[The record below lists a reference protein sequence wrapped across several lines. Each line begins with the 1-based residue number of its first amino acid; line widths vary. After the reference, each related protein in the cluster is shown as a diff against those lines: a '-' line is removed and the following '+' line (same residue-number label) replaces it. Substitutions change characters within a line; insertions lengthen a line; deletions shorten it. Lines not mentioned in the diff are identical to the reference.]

1 MDLLESHAI
10 TTVFPLATSE
20 CLEHSDTYLGHID
33 LIRFAINFKNI
44 ILIIVP
50 APLPLR
56 LSPFLPSSLKRS
68 VHALIA

>member
-1 MDLLESHAI
+1 VELLESHAI
-10 TTVFPLATSE
+10 TTMFPLATSE
-20 CLEHSDTYLGHID
+20 CLKHSDTYLGHID
-33 LIRFAINFKNI
+33 LIRSPINFKNI
-44 ILIIVP
+44 IVMIVP